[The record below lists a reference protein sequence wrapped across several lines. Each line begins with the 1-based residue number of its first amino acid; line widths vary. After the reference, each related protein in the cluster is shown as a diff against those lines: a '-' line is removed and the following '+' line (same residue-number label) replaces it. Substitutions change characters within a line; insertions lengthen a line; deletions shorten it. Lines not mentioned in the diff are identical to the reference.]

1 MRFEGF
7 AYAFAILGVVLGL
20 VGLLSAEYFDG
31 LDYLLTPGGAL
42 ALASVGAI
50 TFLIGRTEPP
60 EGVET
65 EH

>member
-7 AYAFAILGVVLGL
+7 AYFGAVLGVVLGMIA
-20 VGLLSAEYFDG
+20 LLSAEYFDG
-31 LDYLLTPGGAL
+31 VEFLLPVGGVL

-50 TFLIGRTEPP
+50 TLLVSRADPP
-60 EGVET
+60 AHA